1 MLERI
6 KTVEGKILVG
16 QKVEMSAANNQT
28 PALWQQFGPRQ
39 KEISNRLSP
48 LRYAVQVYKGDVEEI
63 SFSTDTLFDMWAAVE
78 VGNAEKIPAGMEVL
92 QLEGGL
98 YAVFLHKGLAR
109 DFPKTWQYIV
119 GTWLP
124 ASGYALDGRP
134 HFQVMGESY
143 RLNDADAEEEVWIP
157 LSPRE

>member
-109 DFPKTWQYIV
+109 LSKNLAVHSWYLASCFRLCV
-119 GTWLP
+119 GRSPALPGNGRVLP
-124 ASGYALDGRP
+124 A
-134 HFQVMGESY
+134 E
-143 RLNDADAEEEVWIP
+143 
-157 LSPRE
+157 